1 MSSKQVQK
9 VLIVAN
15 WGKEESH
22 SLSATIK
29 SYIEEKGIECTIWR
43 TTVEQDKPIVAE
55 DTDLVI
61 CLGGDG
67 TALYCARHLQTLGIP
82 ILAINLG
89 TFGYITEISVNEWKE
104 AVDRFLE
111 GSYTLSRRLMIRVG
125 VYRKGERVFTAHGLN
140 EIVVSSSGIS
150 KVIGMSLKVGETPAG
165 YFRADGMI
173 IATPTGSTAYSLAA
187 DGPILDAELSTLLI
201 TPLCPFTLS
210 NRPLVLSG
218 DSLITL
224 TIAPNQRT
232 GIVLSVDGQ
241 QNFPLQEGDELIV
254 EKSRSRTLLV
264 TSEKR
269 NYIEVLREKLNW
281 AGGAAHA

>member
-1 MSSKQVQK
+1 MSPKHVRK
-9 VLIVAN
+9 ILIVAN
-15 WGKEESH
+15 WGKKEAH
-22 SLSATIK
+22 SLSATIR
-29 SYIEEKGIECTIWR
+29 SYIEAKGIECTIWR

-67 TALYCARHLQTLGIP
+67 TVLYCARHLQTLGVP

-89 TFGYITEISVNEWKE
+89 TFGYITEISVDEWKE
-104 AVDRFLE
+104 AVDRFLD

-150 KVIGMSLKVGETPAG
+150 KVIGMSLKVGETHAG
-165 YFRADGMI
+165 CFRADGMI

-187 DGPILDAELSTLLI
+187 GGPILDAELSTLLI
-201 TPLCPFTLS
+201 TPICPFTLS

-218 DSLITL
+218 ESLITL
-224 TIAPNQRT
+224 TISPGQRT

-241 QNFPLQEGDELIV
+241 QNFALEEGDELIV

>member
-1 MSSKQVQK
+1 M
-9 VLIVAN
+9 
-15 WGKEESH
+15 
-22 SLSATIK
+22 
-29 SYIEEKGIECTIWR
+29 
-43 TTVEQDKPIVAE
+43 AE

-67 TALYCARHLQTLGIP
+67 TVLYCARHLQTLGIP

-187 DGPILDAELSTLLI
+187 GGPILDAELSTLLI
-201 TPLCPFTLS
+201 TPICPFTLS
-210 NRPLVLSG
+210 NRPLVLS
-218 DSLITL
+218 L

>member
-15 WGKEESH
+15 WGKEEAH

-67 TALYCARHLQTLGIP
+67 TVLYCARHLQTLGIP

-104 AVDRFLE
+104 AVDRFPE
-111 GSYTLSRRLMIRVG
+111 GSYTLSRRLMIRAG
-125 VYRKGERVFTAHGLN
+125 VYRKGDG
-140 EIVVSSSGIS
+140 SSPPMAS
-150 KVIGMSLKVGETPAG
+150 MRSLSPPRNQQGDRDEPQG
-165 YFRADGMI
+165 G
-173 IATPTGSTAYSLAA
+173 
-187 DGPILDAELSTLLI
+187 
-201 TPLCPFTLS
+201 
-210 NRPLVLSG
+210 G
-218 DSLITL
+218 DSCRVLQGGRNDHRHSDRL
-224 TIAPNQRT
+224 DRLQPCSGRT
-232 GIVLSVDGQ
+232 DS
-241 QNFPLQEGDELIV
+241 
-254 EKSRSRTLLV
+254 
-264 TSEKR
+264 
-269 NYIEVLREKLNW
+269 
-281 AGGAAHA
+281 